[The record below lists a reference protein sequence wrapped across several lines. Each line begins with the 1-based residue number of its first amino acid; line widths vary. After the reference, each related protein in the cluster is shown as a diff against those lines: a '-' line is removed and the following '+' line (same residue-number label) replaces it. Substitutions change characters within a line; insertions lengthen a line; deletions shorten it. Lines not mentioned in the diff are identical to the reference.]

1 VVGGGSLRHRSAK
14 RVRRFADIPAI
25 AARACDRSFMPSPLR
40 DESPGYHH
48 IWCRGNNKRPIVVDD
63 FDRFVLLALI
73 DSIGSQ
79 YGWQIA
85 AHCLMDN
92 HYHLVIETPQPNL
105 SIGMRHLNG
114 NYARVFNDRHDRC
127 GHVFQ
132 ARFRSILIDDGS
144 YFLAACR
151 YVVRNPVRAG
161 ICARPDEYRWSSYRD
176 TAGTGSADL
185 PLALDR
191 LLSSFAPTLRLA
203 QASYRRFVDPN
214 AEDDFDVQ
222 GERLGSREFLRNT
235 FGHDLPIPEIPRRQ
249 IEPFPPTLEELFAAG
264 ETPIATAY
272 RRHGYT
278 LNEIASFL
286 GCHYATVSRRLRHEE
301 ARTAI
306 DRTPVAV
313 VPRPAAG

>member
-1 VVGGGSLRHRSAK
+1 M
-14 RVRRFADIPAI
+14 
-25 AARACDRSFMPSPLR
+25 ARPLR
-40 DESPGYHH
+40 ICFPGAIYH
-48 IWCRGNNKRPIVVDD
+48 ITSRGNARENCFRDETDKLIFLKILGRAI
-63 FDRFVLLALI
+63 DRH
-73 DSIGSQ
+73 
-79 YGWQIA
+79 GWLCVA
-85 AHCLMDN
+85 YCLMDN

-127 GHVFQ
+127 GHVFE
-132 ARFRSILIDDGS
+132 ARFRSILIDHGS

-161 ICARPDEYRWSSYRD
+161 ICARPDEYRWSSYRG
-176 TAGTGSADL
+176 TAGTGGADL

-203 QASYRRFVDPN
+203 RASYRRFVDPN

-249 IEPFPPTLEELFAAG
+249 IEPFPPTLQELFAAG

-286 GCHYATVSRRLRHEE
+286 GCHYATVSRRLRYEE

-313 VPRPAAG
+313 VP

>member
-1 VVGGGSLRHRSAK
+1 M
-14 RVRRFADIPAI
+14 
-25 AARACDRSFMPSPLR
+25 ARPLR
-40 DESPGYHH
+40 ICFPGAIYHVTS
-48 IWCRGNNKRPIVVDD
+48 RGNARENCFRDETDKLIFLKILGRAI
-63 FDRFVLLALI
+63 DR
-73 DSIGSQ
+73 
-79 YGWQIA
+79 YGWLCVA
-85 AHCLMDN
+85 YCLMDN

-161 ICARPDEYRWSSYRD
+161 ICARPDEYRWSSYRG
-176 TAGTGSADL
+176 TASAGSADL

-306 DRTPVAV
+306 GRTPVAV

>member
-1 VVGGGSLRHRSAK
+1 M
-14 RVRRFADIPAI
+14 
-25 AARACDRSFMPSPLR
+25 ARPLR
-40 DESPGYHH
+40 ICFPGAIYH
-48 IWCRGNNKRPIVVDD
+48 ITSRGNARENCFRDSTDKLIFLKILGRAI
-63 FDRFVLLALI
+63 DR
-73 DSIGSQ
+73 
-79 YGWQIA
+79 YGWLCVA
-85 AHCLMDN
+85 YCLMDN

-132 ARFRSILIDDGS
+132 ARFRSILIDDGT

-161 ICARPDEYRWSSYRD
+161 ICARPDDYRWSSYRG
-176 TAGTGSADL
+176 TAGTGAAEL

-191 LLSSFAPTLRLA
+191 LLASFAPTVRLA
-203 QASYRRFVDPN
+203 RAAYRRFVDPN
-214 AEDDFDVQ
+214 ADDDFDVH
-222 GERLGSREFLRNT
+222 GERLGSPEFLRNT
-235 FGHDLPIPEIPRRQ
+235 FGRDLPIPEIPRRQ

-264 ETPIATAY
+264 EAPIATAY

-301 ARTAI
+301 ASTAV
-306 DRTPVAV
+306 DRTPATVA
-313 VPRPAAG
+313 PPAASG